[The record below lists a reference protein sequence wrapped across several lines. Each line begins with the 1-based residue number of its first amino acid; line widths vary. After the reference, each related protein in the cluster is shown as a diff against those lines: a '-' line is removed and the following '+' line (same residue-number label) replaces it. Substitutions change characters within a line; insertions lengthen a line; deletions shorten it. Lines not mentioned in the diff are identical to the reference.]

1 MTQNFQCGD
10 QAALVG
16 YLYDDCEPLE
26 RDAIA
31 AHVISCA
38 ACAEELAMLSA
49 TRRQLASWTPPEA
62 RLGFRIT
69 AADADS
75 NVVAMRPA
83 GDGGTRGAWWRQP
96 LPAWAQL
103 AAAVVIFAAGV
114 SLGAARGPLQAVPV
128 VDLGQ
133 RSTVEAEL
141 ATVKQRLRTL
151 ESAPATVL
159 ASLPDDHPLIARVR
173 QEIRHEVADSGQRL
187 EMGYRRALAYQ
198 AVQLANDQ
206 AVRQQI
212 SNDNVENVRGEV
224 DSLAQWVMASYSR

>member
-103 AAAVVIFAAGV
+103 AAAAAIFAIGLSVGSTRASGAGTAQK
-114 SLGAARGPLQAVPV
+114 SSDAAALRV
-128 VDLGQ
+128 
-133 RSTVEAEL
+133 EL
-141 ATVKQRLRTL
+141 AKLERRLVGIESGTQRTPGQVALVSQPGERGL
-151 ESAPATVL
+151 LSVVRAEM
-159 ASLPDDHPLIARVR
+159 R
-173 QEIRHEVADSGQRL
+173 QEIAQSEKRL
-187 EMGYRRALAYQ
+187 QDDLALRQFGLVVEQEERRRLSNEELETNINEH
-198 AVQLANDQ
+198 VNNLFQLASF
-206 AVRQQI
+206 AR
-212 SNDNVENVRGEV
+212 
-224 DSLAQWVMASYSR
+224 